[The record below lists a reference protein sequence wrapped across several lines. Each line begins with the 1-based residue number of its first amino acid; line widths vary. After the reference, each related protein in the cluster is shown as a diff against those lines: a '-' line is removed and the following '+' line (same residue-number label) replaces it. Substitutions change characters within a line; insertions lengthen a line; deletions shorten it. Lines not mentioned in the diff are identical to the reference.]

1 MSDAFISH
9 QPLVNRQSKII
20 ATRLSLHLG
29 TTDSMKTVVSTLDA
43 LADVWPQGQKSLF
56 IDCVGSAENSS
67 AGLSTTVSSIFP
79 IDVGLLAWFVPE
91 NATLELPG
99 ASLLGDGASAFIAAL
114 LADQPALCLKF
125 DASAAQAVST
135 GVKFRFIGFDAKTYT
150 PAQLKVLATKT
161 QPYGIAVALNV
172 ETGQD
177 FRACLDAG
185 MNAAASWFFKTPEG
199 KPAKTLN
206 PGQAQIVRVINLVR
220 QNADVKEIEAALK
233 QDVALSYKL
242 LRYINSA
249 GFGLSCEIQ
258 SFRHAVSILGYD
270 KLNKWLSLL
279 LATASKDPMAPALMH
294 TALTRARLMELLAQG
309 LVDKQEHDNLF
320 ITGAFSLL
328 DALLGVSM
336 DNALESMYL
345 PEPVSD
351 ALLGNGGLYAP
362 FLELAR
368 ACEVRNG
375 LAIAEQAGML
385 GLSADQLNRAQLK
398 AMGFAYTME
407 L

>member
-29 TTDSMKTVVSTLDA
+29 TTGDMKTAVSTLNA

-56 IDCVGSAENSS
+56 IDCVGRADPSA
-67 AGLSTTVSSIFP
+67 AGSSTTSP
-79 IDVGLLAWFVPE
+79 ISVGLLAWPIPE

-99 ASLLGDGASAFIAAL
+99 ASLLGDGSSAFREAL
-114 LADQPALCLKF
+114 LAQQPALCLKF
-125 DASAAQAVST
+125 DAAAAQAVGT
-135 GVKFRFIGFDAKTYT
+135 GTPFRFIGFDAKTYT

-161 QPYGIAVALNV
+161 QPYGIAVAFNV

-199 KPAKTLN
+199 APAKTLN

-220 QNADVKEIEAALK
+220 KNAGIKEIEAALK

-258 SFRHAVSILGYD
+258 SFRHAVSILGYE

-309 LVDKQEHDNLF
+309 LVDKQEYDNLF

-336 DNALESMYL
+336 GSALESMHL

-351 ALLGNGGLYAP
+351 ALLGNGGFYAP
-362 FLELAR
+362 FLQLAL
-368 ACEVRNG
+368 ACEGRDG
-375 LAIAEQAGML
+375 QAIAEQAGML
-385 GLSADQLNRAQLK
+385 GLSADQLNSAQLQ
-398 AMGFAYTME
+398 ALGFADTME

>member
-20 ATRLSLHLG
+20 ATRLSLHLR
-29 TTDSMKTVVSTLDA
+29 TACSMKTAVNTLNA
-43 LADVWPQGQKSLF
+43 LTGVWPQGQKSIF
-56 IDCVGSAENSS
+56 IDCVGRAENSAIVS
-67 AGLSTTVSSIFP
+67 PIDAGLLTWP
-79 IDVGLLAWFVPE
+79 VPE
-91 NATLELPG
+91 NTVLELPS
-99 ASLLGDGASAFIAAL
+99 ASLLGDGAAPFVEVL
-114 LADQPALCLKF
+114 LSQAPSLCLKF
-125 DASAAQAVST
+125 DAAAAQAVGT
-135 GVKFRFIGFDAKTYT
+135 GIPFRFIAFDAKIYT
-150 PAQLKVLATKT
+150 PAQLKVLAIKT
-161 QPYGIAVALNV
+161 QPYGISVALNV
-172 ETGQD
+172 ETSQD
-177 FRACLDAG
+177 FRACLEAG
-185 MNAAASWFFKTPEG
+185 MNAAASWFFKTPQG
-199 KPAKTLN
+199 IPSKTLN

-220 QNADVKEIEAALK
+220 QNAHVKEIEAALK

-258 SFRHAVSILGYD
+258 SFRHAVSILGYE

-294 TALTRARLMELLAQG
+294 TSLARARLMELLAKG

-336 DNALESMYL
+336 ENALASMHL
-345 PEPVSD
+345 PETVSD

-362 FLELAR
+362 FFELAL
-368 ACEVRNG
+368 ACEG
-375 LAIAEQAGML
+375 GDGEAIAEQAAAL
-385 GLSADQLNRAQLK
+385 GLSAHQLNSALLQALD
-398 AMGFAYTME
+398 FADTME